1 MKFEN
6 NIIKISDGSNGPDLK
21 ELFSENRLCTFL
33 VGAGISMDSP
43 SCVPSAKMFVSELFK
58 YYAPEEEI
66 GRLSAL
72 DSLRYEFLVE
82 KVQNLFDKELK
93 FLDYLSE
100 VKEPNAIHLF
110 LAGMIMRYNYVITT
124 NFDYLIE
131 FALKK
136 KFAMFPAFHDYHK
149 KVMVIITKEDYRK
162 KVSFQ
167 FPLIKIHG
175 SKLDVMTGRLT
186 TDSLVTTISALGR
199 EREKGETFAIEP
211 YKKPLINEVM
221 NGRDLVIMGYSG
233 SDDFDISP
241 MLRELSN
248 MRRIIWVDHDHGRTL
263 GNEEV
268 YQYKSVGDLT
278 ELRSADLPKLDKLL
292 VELASKEHVEVYK
305 IKANTIEF
313 VKGRL
318 APQYKESLDLLQ
330 KDAPEVPSFSD
341 YMKEMYFPA
350 PSSSKYRL
358 AHDIFYELGDIES
371 AERTAERGVQISDE
385 EGNGINENYFINA
398 MGLICLSR
406 GDYDKA
412 LEHFERSLELT
423 DKLNQPI
430 EKIAIL
436 LNIGALY
443 QKKSDLKNAFKYIL
457 DAAALLKEN
466 TPKLL
471 KFSVLN
477 SLGILYRASGDMP
490 NAIKNLESALEIAEK
505 SGDLNRK
512 SLCLNNLAGMKL
524 TQGFL
529 NPALGYASEALKI
542 DEQLGDLSRMRNT
555 LNTIGNIYKAA
566 GQYNQALQYLEKAYQ
581 TAIKIQDL
589 KGKALTANSIGTLY
603 HQTGK
608 LDLALEKYN
617 EALNI
622 SKEIGDRSIEATGL
636 NNLGMYYRAKNDFN
650 TSFELFNQSIILS
663 EEIGEKPNLG
673 VRYGNRASIY
683 EARREFEKALE
694 DYKKALTIEQAL
706 GNLEGIA
713 TQLTN
718 IGGVS
723 GDLGRYED
731 TIKNYSQVLSIME
744 NLGNKP
750 GIAGALNNLG
760 IIHFKYKRDTQKSL
774 ELLQRALEIYKE
786 LKIPQLIT
794 ETEKSI
800 DIIKKQAN
808 LKG

>member
-1 MKFEN
+1 MKFEDS
-6 NIIKISDGSNGPDLK
+6 IIKISDGPNGPEFKD
-21 ELFSENRLCTFL
+21 LFSENRLCTFL

-43 SCVPSAKMFVSELFK
+43 SCVPSARMFVSELFR

-66 GRLSAL
+66 DKLSSL
-72 DSLRYEFLVE
+72 DTLRYEFLVE

-110 LAGMIMRYNYVITT
+110 LANMIMRYNYVITT

-136 KFAMFPAFHDYHK
+136 KLAMFPSFHDYHK
-149 KVMVIITKEDYRK
+149 KVMVIITKEDYKK

-175 SKLDVMTGRLT
+175 SKLDVMTGRVT

-221 NGRDLVIMGYSG
+221 NGRELVIMGYSG

-248 MRRIIWVDHDHGRTL
+248 MKKIIWIDHDHGRTL
-263 GNEEV
+263 GKEEI
-268 YQYKSVGDLT
+268 YRYNSVGDLSELKST
-278 ELRSADLPKLDKLL
+278 ELPKIDKLL
-292 VELASKEHVEVYK
+292 IELASKKNVEVYK
-305 IKANTIEF
+305 VKANTSEF

-318 APQYKESLDLLQ
+318 APIYKELLDLLK
-330 KDAPEVPSFSD
+330 KDTPEVASFSD
-341 YMKEMYFPA
+341 YMEETHFVA
-350 PSSSKYRL
+350 SSSSKYRL

-371 AERTAERGVQISDE
+371 AERTAKRGLQLSTE
-385 EGNGINENYFINA
+385 EGHEINKNYFTNA
-398 MGLICLSR
+398 IGLIYLSK

-412 LEHFERSLELT
+412 LEQFEKSLELT
-423 DKLNQPI
+423 DTLNLSI

-436 LNIGALY
+436 LNIGVLY
-443 QKKSDLKNAFKYIL
+443 QKKSDLKNAFKYVF
-457 DAAALLKEN
+457 DAAALLKES
-466 TPKLL
+466 TPNVV

-477 SLGILYRASGDMP
+477 TLGILYRDNGDIP
-490 NAIKNLESALEIAEK
+490 NAIKSLESALEIAEK

-524 TQGFL
+524 TQGLL

-542 DEQLGDLSRMRNT
+542 DEQLGDLSSMCNT
-555 LNTIGNIYKAA
+555 LNTIGNIYKNA

-581 TAIKIQDL
+581 TAITIQDL
-589 KGKALTANSIGTLY
+589 SGKALSANTIGVIY
-603 HQTGK
+603 YQTGK
-608 LDLALEKYN
+608 LDLAFEKYN

-622 SKEIGDRSIEATGL
+622 SKDIGDLSMQATGL
-636 NNLGMYYRAKNDFN
+636 NNIGMYYRAKRDFN
-650 TSFELFNQSIILS
+650 TAFELFNESLILS
-663 EEIGEKPNLG
+663 EKIGEKPNLG
-673 VRYGNRASIY
+673 IRYGNRASIY

-694 DYKKALTIEQAL
+694 DYKKALSIEQSL

-713 TQLTN
+713 SQLTN

-731 TIKNYSQVLSIME
+731 TIKNYSQALSIME
-744 NLGNKP
+744 KLDNKP
-750 GIAGALNNLG
+750 GIARALNNLG
-760 IIHFKYKRDTQKSL
+760 IIYFKYKKETQRSL
-774 ELLQRALEIYKE
+774 EFLQRALGIYKE
-786 LKIPQLIT
+786 LNIPQMIT
-794 ETEKSI
+794 ATQNSI
-800 DIIKKQAN
+800 DTIKKQVTP
-808 LKG
+808 K